1 MGAAAYEDWIERGSG
16 KAPEILA
23 KAAAARPGAH
33 NGSGFL
39 LPVSECLMAA
49 VLPEIDYLPQMP
61 ADSSRRIAIAGAG
74 AIVTGAHLPAY
85 ALAGFKVAGIWNRTR
100 ARAEAA
106 AQRFGIERVYEN
118 VDQLVADDSVEIVD
132 IALIPDVQ
140 LEIVQAAAAAGK
152 HILCQKP
159 LHEQLAPARAMVECC
174 QAAGV
179 KLNVNQQLR
188 HDARMRSVAALFD
201 KDLLGRPTRT
211 MFDTNIDLDYD
222 FPWLAGQQEL
232 EIMYHSIHYLDTL
245 RAIFGN
251 PHRVYCTTGCLP
263 DQQGRGETR
272 STTVLDFPG
281 GHTALVFASSNNRHD
296 TQYARFRF
304 EGSGGTVI
312 GDNHLFSGSAAGDP
326 TRLMVRSDTIDPE
339 VEFVMRVPELRVPHS
354 FVGPMA
360 SLMKA
365 IEDDSEPDPGGLD
378 NLDTIALVRA
388 CYRSAEIGQAV
399 EFESAATP

>member
-1 MGAAAYEDWIERGSG
+1 MKPIPLKKDRAAARLGPSVMTALRRLAGSDMGATAYEDWFESGSG

-23 KAAAARPGAH
+23 KAAAARPGVH

-49 VLPEIDYLPQMP
+49 VLPEINYLPEMP

-85 ALAGFKVAGIWNRTR
+85 ALAGFNVAGIWNRTR

-159 LHEQLAPARAMVECC
+159 LHEHLAPARAIVECC

-222 FPWLAGQQEL
+222 FPAGSHQPRTQWRAAL
-232 EIMYHSIHYLDTL
+232 L
-245 RAIFGN
+245 R
-251 PHRVYCTTGCLP
+251 
-263 DQQGRGETR
+263 
-272 STTVLDFPG
+272 S
-281 GHTALVFASSNNRHD
+281 
-296 TQYARFRF
+296 
-304 EGSGGTVI
+304 
-312 GDNHLFSGSAAGDP
+312 
-326 TRLMVRSDTIDPE
+326 
-339 VEFVMRVPELRVPHS
+339 
-354 FVGPMA
+354 
-360 SLMKA
+360 
-365 IEDDSEPDPGGLD
+365 
-378 NLDTIALVRA
+378 
-388 CYRSAEIGQAV
+388 RSAGFFYRNANQIAGLERRFVLRSILCAQR
-399 EFESAATP
+399 PH